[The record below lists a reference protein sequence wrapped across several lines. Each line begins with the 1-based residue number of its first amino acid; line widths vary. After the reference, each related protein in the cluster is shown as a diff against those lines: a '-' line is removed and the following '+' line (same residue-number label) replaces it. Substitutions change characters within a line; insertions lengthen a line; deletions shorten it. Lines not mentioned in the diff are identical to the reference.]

1 VTDQT
6 NPKPGNPKI
15 ADLAAAGRDQDPA
28 APAGSDD
35 LAEGGIK
42 VTRAGEGS
50 GGDAIGLSHSP
61 AVG

>member
-1 VTDQT
+1 MTDQT
-6 NPKPGNPKI
+6 NPEPGDPKV

-28 APAGSDD
+28 APAGSDEPVD
-35 LAEGGIK
+35 GKIK

-61 AVG
+61 AGG